1 MALTVA
7 NAAITDGIAGTGHRT
22 TRFGATLSDVGDGF
36 GGHGDGAIGIFGA
49 RGP

>member
-7 NAAITDGIAGTGHRT
+7 NATITDGIAETGHRT
-22 TRFGATLSDVGDGF
+22 TRLGATFSDVGDGF
-36 GGHGDGAIGIFGA
+36 GGHSDGSFGFFGA